1 MMTVSTPVSDRASKA
16 DADTMRTALVVDDSR
31 LQRRL
36 MASLLRKWNIRVIE
50 AENALVALE
59 ICKAQTPDIVLS
71 DWMMPGMNGP
81 EFCRAFRA
89 LARDSYGYFILLT
102 SKKDKFEIT
111 HGLDAGAD
119 DYLTKPVDPDELRAR
134 IAAGERILEMERQLS
149 EKNRLI
155 SEALD
160 TVQTLYDRIDQ
171 DLVQA
176 RKIQKS
182 LVPELNLAVG
192 ASHINLLLNPCG
204 HIGGDLSGMFAPD
217 ARHVAFYNID
227 VSGHGI
233 TSALMTARLGSYL
246 SGRYLDQNV
255 GIERSFGNAPALR
268 QPRDVA
274 DLLNARLLADSGAD
288 QYFTM
293 IYAIADLA
301 TGSVRMVQAGHPHAI
316 LIRATG
322 EIEQIGDGGMP
333 VGLIDGARFDQV
345 EFTLSPGDRLL
356 LHSDGFTECP
366 VAGGGFLD
374 DDGLID
380 MLQSMRHFLDGRAL
394 LDRLYSDLRARM
406 EPGMPLEDD
415 VSATLFTFG
424 A

>member
-1 MMTVSTPVSDRASKA
+1 MNNVSAAVSNRADFA
-16 DADTMRTALVVDDSR
+16 EPATMRTALVVDDSR

-102 SKKDKFEIT
+102 SKKDKFEVT

-155 SEALD
+155 SETLE

-182 LVPELNLAVG
+182 LVPELNLTVRT
-192 ASHINLLLNPCG
+192 SHIDLLLNPCG
-204 HIGGDLSGMFAPD
+204 HIGGDLSGMFAPTE
-217 ARHVAFYNID
+217 RHVGFYNID

-246 SGRYLDQNV
+246 SGQYLDQNI
-255 GIERSFGNAPALR
+255 GIERSFGHAPTLR
-268 QPRDVA
+268 QPQDVA
-274 DLLNARLLADSGAD
+274 GMLNTRLLGDSGPD

-293 IYAIADLA
+293 IYAIADLE
-301 TGSVRMVQAGHPHAI
+301 TGSVKMVQAGHPHAI
-316 LIRATG
+316 LIRANG
-322 EIEQIGDGGMP
+322 EVEQIGDGGMP
-333 VGLIDGARFDQV
+333 VGLIDQALFEQV
-345 EFTLSPGDRLL
+345 EFTLDPGDRLL

-366 VAGGGFLD
+366 VASGGFLD
-374 DDGLID
+374 DSGLID
-380 MLQSMRHFLDGRAL
+380 MVRSLRHLSDGRAF
-394 LDRLYSDLRARM
+394 LDRLYADLCGRM
-406 EPGMPLEDD
+406 LPDAPLEDD
-415 VSATLFTFG
+415 VSATLFTFDV
-424 A
+424 